1 MRKYLSWIGV
11 LLVLVVFHLG
21 LKAEAQIVELDDG
34 LLYASP
40 ALMLGINFDFSGDD
54 GLEFY
59 PSLSAQVTAGY
70 AMHDYSLVVGGTML
84 VGEAT
89 LGYQFSL
96 GHPNN
101 LYIDLQGGIGGLAG
115 AGVGWAWQPS
125 TKVSSFRGKL
135 FWPSPLGLGIE
146 YDSRKRL
153 KPYLYA
159 APVSALLFM
168 DFLGVSSDWAGGF

>member
-1 MRKYLSWIGV
+1 MRKHLSLIGV

-21 LKAEAQIVELDDG
+21 PNAEAQIDDG
-34 LLYASP
+34 YFYVSP
-40 ALMLGINFDFSGDD
+40 AVLMGMNFDFSGDS

-59 PSLSAQVTAGY
+59 PSLSVQVTGGI
-70 AMHDYSLVVGGTML
+70 AMHDFSLVVGSTML
-84 VGEAT
+84 VGGAT
-89 LGYQFSL
+89 LGYQFSF

-101 LYIDLQGGIGGLAG
+101 LYIDLQGGMGGLAG

-135 FWPSPLGLGIE
+135 FLPSPLGLGIE
-146 YDSRKRL
+146 YDSRERL

-159 APVSALLFM
+159 APVGLIGLM
-168 DFLGVSSDWAGGF
+168 YLQ

>member
-1 MRKYLSWIGV
+1 MRKHLSLIGV

-21 LKAEAQIVELDDG
+21 PKVEAEMDPYV
-34 LLYASP
+34 SP
-40 ALMLGINFDFSGDD
+40 ALLLGMTYDFGGDD
-54 GLEFY
+54 GLELY
-59 PSLSAQVTAGY
+59 PFLSAQVTGGMVFDEVLWGNSTAG
-70 AMHDYSLVVGGTML
+70 
-84 VGEAT
+84 AT
-89 LGYQFSL
+89 LGYQWSWA
-96 GHPNN
+96 HPNN
-101 LYIDLQGGIGGLAG
+101 LYIDLQGGLAPIAG

-159 APVSALLFM
+159 APAGLL
-168 DFLGVSSDWAGGF
+168 WAVAQAGR

>member
-1 MRKYLSWIGV
+1 MSKYLSWIGV
-11 LLVLVVFHLG
+11 LLVLVGFHLMPN
-21 LKAEAQIVELDDG
+21 AEAQEIYV
-34 LLYASP
+34 SP
-40 ALMLGINFDFSGDD
+40 AILLGMNFDFSGDS

-59 PSLSAQVTAGY
+59 PSLSAQVTGGIAT
-70 AMHDYSLVVGGTML
+70 HDYSLAVGFTML
-84 VGEAT
+84 VGGAT
-89 LGYQFSL
+89 LGYQWSL

-101 LYIDLQGGIGGLAG
+101 LYVDLQGGTGGLAG
-115 AGVGWAWQPS
+115 VGLGWAWQPS

-159 APVSALLFM
+159 AP
-168 DFLGVSSDWAGGF
+168 AGIMAAIAGA

>member
-1 MRKYLSWIGV
+1 MRKHLSLVAV

-21 LKAEAQIVELDDG
+21 PKAEAQIDDG
-34 LLYASP
+34 YFYVSP
-40 ALMLGINFDFSGDD
+40 AVLMGMNFDFSGDS

-59 PSLSAQVTAGY
+59 PSLSAQVTGGI
-70 AMHDYSLVVGGTML
+70 AMHDYSLGVGFTYLVGG
-84 VGEAT
+84 AT
-89 LGYQFSL
+89 LGYQLSL

-101 LYIDLQGGIGGLAG
+101 LYVDLQGGTGGLAG

-135 FWPSPLGLGIE
+135 FWPSPLGLGVE

-159 APVSALLFM
+159 APVGLIGLM
-168 DFLGVSSDWAGGF
+168 YLQ

>member
-1 MRKYLSWIGV
+1 MRKHLSLIGV

-21 LKAEAQIVELDDG
+21 PNAEAQILPYV
-34 LLYASP
+34 SP
-40 ALMLGINFDFSGDD
+40 ALLLGMNFDFSGDS

-59 PSLSAQVTAGY
+59 PSLSAQVTGGIAIE
-70 AMHDYSLVVGGTML
+70 HYSLSVGGTLLL
-84 VGEAT
+84 VGGAT
-89 LGYQFSL
+89 IGYQLSS

-101 LYIDLQGGIGGLAG
+101 LYVDLQGGVGPIAG

-125 TKVSSFRGKL
+125 TKVSSIRGKL

-153 KPYLYA
+153 KPYLYT
-159 APVSALLFM
+159 APVGFM
-168 DFLGVSSDWAGGF
+168 PFVAW

>member
-1 MRKYLSWIGV
+1 MRKHLSLIGV

-21 LKAEAQIVELDDG
+21 PNAEAQIDDG
-34 LLYASP
+34 YFYVSP
-40 ALMLGINFDFSGDD
+40 AVLMGINFDFSGDS

-59 PSLSAQVTAGY
+59 PSLSVQVTGGI

-84 VGEAT
+84 VGGAT

-96 GHPNN
+96 GGHPNN
-101 LYIDLQGGIGGLAG
+101 LYIDLQGGVGGLAG

-135 FWPSPLGLGIE
+135 FLPSPLGLGVE

-159 APVSALLFM
+159 APVGLVGLM
-168 DFLGVSSDWAGGF
+168 YLQ

>member
-1 MRKYLSWIGV
+1 MRKYLSLIGV
-11 LLVLVVFHLG
+11 LLVLVAFNLG
-21 LKAEAQIVELDDG
+21 AKAEVLPYVSPT
-34 LLYASP
+34 LL
-40 ALMLGINFDFSGDD
+40 LGINFDFGGGS

-59 PSLSAQVTAGY
+59 PSLSAQVTGGIAIE
-70 AMHDYSLVVGGTML
+70 DYSPVVGTTLL
-84 VGEAT
+84 VGGAT

-101 LYIDLQGGIGGLAG
+101 LYIDLQGGMGGLAG
-115 AGVGWAWQPS
+115 AGVGWAWLPS

-159 APVSALLFM
+159 APAGLL
-168 DFLGVSSDWAGGF
+168 WAVAQAGR

>member
-1 MRKYLSWIGV
+1 MRKHLSLIGV
-11 LLVLVVFHLG
+11 LLALVVFHLG
-21 LKAEAQIVELDDG
+21 PNAEAQLELGDG
-34 LLYASP
+34 YLYASP
-40 ALMLGINFDFSGDD
+40 ALLLGINFDFGGGS

-59 PSLSAQVTAGY
+59 PSLSAQVTGGY
-70 AMHDYSLVVGGTML
+70 AIEADSSWSISMGG
-84 VGEAT
+84 AT
-89 LGYQFSL
+89 LGYQLSF
-96 GHPNN
+96 GHPSN
-101 LYIDLQGGIGGLAG
+101 LYIDLQGGIVPWPYGAG

-159 APVSALLFM
+159 AP
-168 DFLGVSSDWAGGF
+168 AGIMAAIAGA

>member
-1 MRKYLSWIGV
+1 MRKYLSLIGV

-21 LKAEAQIVELDDG
+21 PNAEAQIDDG
-34 LLYASP
+34 YFYVSP
-40 ALMLGINFDFSGDD
+40 AVLMGMNFDFSGDS

-59 PSLSAQVTAGY
+59 PSLSVQVTGGI
-70 AMHDYSLVVGGTML
+70 AMHNFSLVVGSTML
-84 VGEAT
+84 VGGAT

-101 LYIDLQGGIGGLAG
+101 LYIDLQGGMGGLAG

-135 FWPSPLGLGIE
+135 FLPSPLGLGVE

-159 APVSALLFM
+159 APVGLIGLM
-168 DFLGVSSDWAGGF
+168 YLQ

>member
-1 MRKYLSWIGV
+1 MRKYLSLIGV
-11 LLVLVVFHLG
+11 LLVLVVFHLSS
-21 LKAEAQIVELDDG
+21 KAEAQIVELDDG

-40 ALMLGINFDFSGDD
+40 ALMLGINFDFSGDG

-59 PSLSAQVTAGY
+59 PSLSAQVTGGIAID
-70 AMHDYSLVVGGTML
+70 DYISLSIVG
-84 VGEAT
+84 AT
-89 LGYQFSL
+89 LGYQLSL

-101 LYIDLQGGIGGLAG
+101 IYVDLQGGMGGLAG

-125 TKVSSFRGKL
+125 TEVSSFRGKL
-135 FWPSPLGLGIE
+135 FWPYLLGLGIE

-159 APVSALLFM
+159 APIGLIGLM
-168 DFLGVSSDWAGGF
+168 YLQ